1 MQRNII
7 AYGLSVNKY
16 NELYRNKYYYEK

>member
-16 NELYRNKYYYEK
+16 NGLYRNKYYYGK